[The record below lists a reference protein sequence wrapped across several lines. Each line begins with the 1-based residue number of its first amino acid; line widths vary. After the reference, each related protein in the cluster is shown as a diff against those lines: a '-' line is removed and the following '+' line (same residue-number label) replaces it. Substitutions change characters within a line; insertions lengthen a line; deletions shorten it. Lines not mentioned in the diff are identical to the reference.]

1 MKTLS
6 LLRLS
11 LCVCAL
17 TLAVI
22 QARAQ
27 ETPVAQYDVELVIFR
42 NLGATG
48 TAENWTLE
56 ETLAKERGVIPED
69 DEGAGGAQT
78 PTKTSQDVTVSPL
91 SNAQFKLTAIEDAL
105 RRSHAYQ
112 PLAHIGWT
120 QTGYPLQGAPFVS
133 IAPLL
138 PASLPL
144 AGQVILS
151 RGHYLHLTLDLVY
164 QANNPQPYVLRQSR
178 RMKSGEKHYFDHPA
192 FGVIA
197 LVTPHTS

>member
-1 MKTLS
+1 MKTPPFLRI
-6 LLRLS
+6 LL
-11 LCVCAL
+11 CGCAL

-27 ETPVAQYDVELVIFR
+27 ETPVTQYDVELVIFR

-69 DEGAGGAQT
+69 DEGTGGAQT
-78 PTKTSQDVTVSPL
+78 PTKTSQEVTVSPIP
-91 SNAQFKLTAIEDAL
+91 STQFKLTAIEDAL
-105 RRSHAYQ
+105 RRSHTYQ

-138 PASLPL
+138 PASVPL
-144 AGQVILS
+144 TGQVVLS

-197 LVTPHTS
+197 LVTPHS

>member
-6 LLRLS
+6 FLRIV
-11 LCVCAL
+11 LCSCAL
-17 TLAVI
+17 ALAVT

-27 ETPVAQYDVELVIFR
+27 ETAVAQYDVELVIFR
-42 NLGATG
+42 NLGVTG

-69 DEGAGGAQT
+69 DEGTGASQT
-78 PTKTSQDVTVSPL
+78 PTRTSQEVTVSPI
-91 SNAQFKLTAIEDAL
+91 SSTQFKLTAIEDAL

-112 PLAHIGWT
+112 PLAHVGWT

-138 PASLPL
+138 PAGVPL
-144 AGQVILS
+144 TGQVVLS

-164 QANNPQPYVLRQSR
+164 QGNNPQPYVLRQSR

-197 LVTPHTS
+197 LVVPHTS